1 MINFW
6 KKVFVFSEKISIQL
20 KYVFYM
26 LIISLMK
33 KAGLYAILSS
43 VVFIAG
49 CSFSNNKVDITE
61 TKFDVE
67 ACNKYFEVMD
77 CILDNDSD
85 ASYSQAMRD
94 SLREDV
100 KMMQESW
107 ENLDESVLENT
118 CNAELEKFSAIE
130 DSLTEVGCSLK

>member
-20 KYVFYM
+20 KHVFYM

-33 KAGLYAILSS
+33 KVGLYAILLS

-49 CSFSNNKVDITE
+49 CSLSSNKVDITE

-67 ACNKYFEVMD
+67 SCNKYFEVMD

-85 ASYSQAMRD
+85 ASYSQSMRD

-107 ENLDESVLENT
+107 ENLDKSVLENT
-118 CNAELEKFSAIE
+118 CNAELEKFSVIE
-130 DSLTEVGCSLK
+130 DSLAEVGCSLK